1 MKNWILAI
9 RPKTL
14 LASISPVILGLG
26 LAYYF
31 TKSINF
37 VVAIFTL
44 LSALFM
50 QIATN
55 LANDYIDYEKGVDN
69 QNRLGPTRVTS
80 SGLISLQKM
89 KLALIASLSLALIFG
104 TYLMMK
110 GGIVIVIMGLCSMY
124 FSYGYS
130 GGPFPLS
137 YLGLGEFAA
146 FIFFGIVA
154 VNGSFFLQ
162 TNFFHIDCFY
172 LSLCAGAFSAAI
184 LAVNNLRDYSTDL
197 EAKKRTLAVR
207 LGIVFQRRLI
217 FILLILPYP
226 IIIYL
231 ALKLKVHGLLFTLII
246 PLFSTGIFQKVL
258 TGKIDSG
265 LNFILAKISISLF
278 IFSIIS
284 GLSFII
290 YANY

>member
-14 LASISPVILGLG
+14 LASISPVLLGLG
-26 LAYYF
+26 IAYYF
-31 TKSINF
+31 SKSINS

-89 KLALIASLSLALIFG
+89 KLALISSLGLALIFG
-104 TYLMMK
+104 TYLMFK

-137 YLGLGEFAA
+137 YLGLGEIAA
-146 FIFFGIVA
+146 FVFFGIVA
-154 VNGSFFLQ
+154 VTGSFFLQ
-162 TNFFHIDCFY
+162 TNFFNLDCFY

-184 LAVNNLRDYSTDL
+184 LAVNNLRDYSSDL
-197 EAKKRTLAVR
+197 ESKKRTLAVR
-207 LGIVFQRRLI
+207 LGIPFQRRLI
-217 FILLILPYP
+217 FFLLLLPYP

-231 ALKLKVHGLLFTLII
+231 AIKLKAHALLLTLII
-246 PLFSTGIFQKVL
+246 PLFSTSVFQKVL

-265 LNFILAKISISLF
+265 LNTLLAKISLSLF
-278 IFSIIS
+278 IFSLIS
-284 GLSFII
+284 GISFIL